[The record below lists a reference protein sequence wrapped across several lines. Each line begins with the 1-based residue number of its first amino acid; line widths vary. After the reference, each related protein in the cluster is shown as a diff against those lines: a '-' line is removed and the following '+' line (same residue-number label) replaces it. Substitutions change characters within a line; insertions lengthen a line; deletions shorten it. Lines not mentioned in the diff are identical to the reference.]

1 MGSNFRGKCPGS
13 LSHLPGSR
21 VVPEEF
27 PSGDYSQYWL
37 SCRVQ
42 GLRKAGGLRGEQ
54 TRLGWVHEGICPGG
68 VHTPMVREMRPDI
81 DGSDLIRAKD
91 VAEWVVFLLSR
102 RGSGVVDEVN
112 IRREGKKPWE

>member
-1 MGSNFRGKCPGS
+1 
-13 LSHLPGSR
+13 
-21 VVPEEF
+21 
-27 PSGDYSQYWL
+27 
-37 SCRVQ
+37 
-42 GLRKAGGLRGEQ
+42 
-54 TRLGWVHEGICPGG
+54 
-68 VHTPMVREMRPDI
+68 MVREMRPDI